1 MREDDV
7 HCGNNK
13 AIFTSTSFLCI
24 ISDFKRKPRNEPPGN
39 KHTKEQ

>member
-24 ISDFKRKPRNEPPGN
+24 KRKPRNEPPGN
-39 KHTKEQ
+39 KHTKEK